1 MIGMNAGNC
10 LYNDPFFVFCGD
22 KTKFKKSKSLL
33 SKQIIA
39 LMTGI
44 LSSFYVNLKVALRSV
59 MYTKY
64 SKRKRRS

>member
-10 LYNDPFFVFCGD
+10 LYNDPFFVFCG

-44 LSSFYVNLKVALRSV
+44 LSSFYVNLKVELRSV